1 MNKKMIL
8 TLGVAIILVVV
19 IFSGVIINNFKENNE
34 VNKIVATVLEV
45 SGDNLTVRDS
55 NDVIYT
61 FIAEDISTISGDV
74 VELEFVGYLDKD
86 KSIQDNKI
94 INYSILESFNDN
106 SSVPSEWLD
115 GGIFSDYYDLA
126 YDKLQTMSMSE
137 KIAQIL
143 LVRYPDENQV
153 SILENYQFGGY
164 VFFAKDFSNKT
175 KSEVQSMINSLQDV
189 SKIPILTAVDEEGGE
204 VVRVSSN
211 PNLANE
217 RFKSPSELYKL
228 GGFDLIKEDTIKK
241 SNLLNELGINL
252 NLAPV
257 VDVSTDS
264 SDYMYSRALGEGTEL
279 TSVYAKTVI
288 EASKGLGVSYTLK
301 HFPGYGNNA
310 DTHYGTSVDNRTYE
324 DISSNDLPPFK
335 AGIDAQAEAVLVS
348 HNIVSSIDAD
358 NPASLSID
366 IHNLLRDDLDFTGII
381 ITDDL
386 AMGSVSTIDD
396 APVEAILAGNDL
408 IITTDYEGT
417 INSIKTAINN
427 QTIDES
433 LIDKLAFRVLAWK
446 YYKGLMFENQK

>member
-211 PNLANE
+211 PNLASE

>member
-45 SGDNLTVRDS
+45 SGNNLTVRDS

-211 PNLANE
+211 PNLASE

-241 SNLLNELGINL
+241 SNLLNELGLNL

-310 DTHYGTSVDNRTYE
+310 DTHYGTSVDSRTYE

-417 INSIKTAINN
+417 INSIKTAVNN
-427 QTIDES
+427 QTVDES

>member
-241 SNLLNELGINL
+241 SNLLKELGINL

>member
-257 VDVSTDS
+257 VDVSTNS

-324 DISSNDLPPFK
+324 YISSNDLPPFK